1 MAHFYLA
8 DSVGEAGSEV
18 RLQGEEARH
27 AAVVARL
34 RVGEAVRV
42 GDGRGRVADAET
54 IEVAR
59 DAVRLTARAV
69 EVVPEPWPRLHLVQ
83 ALAKGG
89 RDELA
94 IQAATEL
101 GVASVAPWQAARSVS
116 RWTGAKAE
124 SGAAR
129 WAAIVR
135 EASKQ
140 AVRAWAP
147 ESLPLQRTEDL
158 LEMARIR
165 FVVLLDPDAPVRL
178 VDAVPRDVDDLV
190 LVVGPEGGVAPEET
204 AALTAAGAVPA
215 RLGPTVLRTSTAAPA
230 ALAALAVHLDLWP

>member
-8 DSVGEAGSEV
+8 DAVGEPGSVLE
-18 RLQGEEARH
+18 LAGEEARH
-27 AAVVARL
+27 AATVSRL
-34 RVGEAVRV
+34 RTGEQVRV
-42 GDGRGRVADAET
+42 GNGRGRVA
-54 IEVAR
+54 VAAAAAVGR
-59 DAVRLTARAV
+59 DAVALTVLSV
-69 EVVPEPWPRLHLVQ
+69 EAVPEPAPRLHLVQ

-101 GVASVAPWQAARSVS
+101 GVASVAPWQAARSVV
-116 RWTGAKAE
+116 RWTGPKAE

-129 WAAIVR
+129 WASIVR

-140 AVRAWAP
+140 AMRPWSATG
-147 ESLPLQRTEDL
+147 EPLLGTAALVDLART
-158 LEMARIR
+158 RR
-165 FVVLLDPDAPVRL
+165 TVLLDPDAPQRL

-204 AALTAAGAVPA
+204 AALTAAGAVRA
-215 RLGPTVLRTSTAAPA
+215 RMGPTVLRTSTAAPA
-230 ALAALAVHLDLWP
+230 ALAALAVHLNLWP